1 MSELFQDPIVI
12 AAVGAVLGSIL
23 GFILAKIRFNF
34 VTTETL
40 VGVVLSVLRAIE
52 EKTNE
57 GEVIDTVLDNIIQEL
72 ELRFGEKKMDKVM
85 EEAATFLSE
94 EN

>member
-52 EKTNE
+52 EKTDE